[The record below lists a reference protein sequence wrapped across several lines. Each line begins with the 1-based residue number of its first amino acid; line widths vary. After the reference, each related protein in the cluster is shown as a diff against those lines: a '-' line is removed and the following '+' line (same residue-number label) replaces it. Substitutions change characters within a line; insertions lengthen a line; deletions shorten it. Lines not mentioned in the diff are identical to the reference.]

1 MKGSTT
7 EAKSNQDMMASLI
20 DQYMEENQYR
30 RGDIVEGMVVNAD
43 TKSILVDI
51 GGKSDAKVHP
61 NEVDRMD
68 RQRLEKMQRGKP
80 VKVYIIDDGGAT
92 GQALV
97 SLARAA
103 QEDDWDEARE
113 LLENGEKISLPVV
126 DANKGGVIVK
136 LGRLRGFVPGS
147 QLCPQ
152 WRPRYT
158 PNNPDRRWEDLIEET
173 LDLCVIEVTS
183 DRNRLIL
190 SERKAF
196 EGKDMKRQIL
206 ESLEVGT
213 VETGVV
219 SNIVSFGAFVNVK
232 GVDGLLHISELSWR
246 RVTNA
251 ADVVQVGQEI
261 EVYILDID
269 LESDRLGLS
278 LKRLQPDPWETVAD
292 EFHAGQVVEVE
303 IVNLTSFGAFAALVD
318 KPEIEGLIHISELS
332 DDKVERPGEIV
343 RVGERHYIQIISL
356 RPQQRRVAFR
366 LKQVEPPAPE
376 APAEAEEAARE
387 PAEEAVEAHPEA
399 ETPIE
404 ASEEAEASV

>member
-1 MKGSTT
+1 MNSSTT
-7 EAKSNQDMMASLI
+7 EAESNQDMMASLL

-30 RGDIVEGMVVNAD
+30 RGDIVEGLVVNAD

-68 RQRLEKMQRGKP
+68 RKRLETLKPGKP

-113 LLENGEKISLPVV
+113 LLENGEKVSLPVV

-158 PNNPDRRWEDLIEET
+158 PNNPDRRWEDLIDET

-196 EGKDMKRQIL
+196 EGKDMKRRIL
-206 ESLEVGT
+206 DNLAVGT

-251 ADVVQVGQEI
+251 ADVVQVGQEV

-269 LESDRLGLS
+269 LDSERLGLS

-292 EFHAGQVVEVE
+292 EFHIGEVVEVE

-318 KPEIEGLIHISELS
+318 KPEIEGLIHVSELS
-332 DDKVERPGEIV
+332 DDKVERPGEV
-343 RVGERHYIQIISL
+343 VHVGDRHYVQIISL
-356 RPQQRRVAFR
+356 RPEQRRIAFS
-366 LKQVEPPAPE
+366 LKQAEPPIPE
-376 APAEAEEAARE
+376 APAETEEAAGE
-387 PAEEAVEAHPEA
+387 PEA
-399 ETPIE
+399 EAIE
-404 ASEEAEASV
+404 SPMAAENSTEVSAEA

>member
-7 EAKSNQDMMASLI
+7 EVESSQDMMASLL
-20 DQYMEENQYR
+20 DQYMDENQYR
-30 RGDIVEGMVVNAD
+30 RGDIVEGMIVNAD

-68 RQRLEKMQRGKP
+68 SQRLQKLQTGKS

-113 LLENGEKISLPVV
+113 LLENGEKVSLPVV

-158 PNNPDRRWEDLIEET
+158 PNNPDRRWEDLIDEK

-196 EGKDMKRQIL
+196 EGKDMKRRIL
-206 ESLEVGT
+206 EGLEVGT

-251 ADVVQVGQEI
+251 ADVVQVGQEV

-269 LESDRLGLS
+269 LDSDRLGLS

-343 RVGERHYIQIISL
+343 RVGDCHLVQIISL
-356 RPQQRRVAFR
+356 RPEQRRVAFS

-376 APAEAEEAARE
+376 PPVEVEETIEAPAEAEEATIPVEE
-387 PAEEAVEAHPEA
+387 PVEVAEA
-399 ETPIE
+399 ET
-404 ASEEAEASV
+404 AA

>member
-7 EAKSNQDMMASLI
+7 EAESNQDVMASLL

-68 RQRLEKMQRGKP
+68 GKRLEKMQPGKP

-158 PNNPDRRWEDLIEET
+158 PNNPDRRWEDLIDET

-196 EGKDMKRQIL
+196 EGKDVKRQIL
-206 ESLEVGT
+206 ESLEVGA
-213 VETGVV
+213 VEKGVV

-269 LESDRLGLS
+269 LDSERLGLS

-303 IVNLTSFGAFAALVD
+303 IVNLTSFGAFAALVE
-318 KPEIEGLIHISELS
+318 KPEIEGLIHVSELS
-332 DDKVERPGEIV
+332 EEKVERPDEIV
-343 RVGERHYIQIISL
+343 RVGERHYVQIISL
-356 RPQQRRVAFR
+356 RPQQRRVAFS

-376 APAEAEEAARE
+376 APAETEEVAGE
-387 PAEEAVEAHPEA
+387 PETEAVEAPAEA

-404 ASEEAEASV
+404 ESEEAEA

>member
-7 EAKSNQDMMASLI
+7 EAESNQDMMASLL

-30 RGDIVEGMVVNAD
+30 RGDIVEGMIVNAD

-68 RQRLEKMQRGKP
+68 HKRLETMQPGKP

-103 QEDDWDEARE
+103 QEDDWEEARE
-113 LLENGEKISLPVV
+113 LLDNGKKVSLPVV

-158 PNNPDRRWEDLIEET
+158 PNNPDRRWEDLIDET

-196 EGKDMKRQIL
+196 EGKDMKRKIL
-206 ESLEVGT
+206 DDLEVGT
-213 VETGVV
+213 VEKGVV

-269 LESDRLGLS
+269 LDSERLGLS
-278 LKRLQPDPWETVAD
+278 LKRLQTNPWETVAD

-303 IVNLTSFGAFAALVD
+303 IVNLTSFGAFAALVE

-343 RVGERHYIQIISL
+343 HVGDRHYVQIISL
-356 RPQQRRVAFR
+356 RPEQRRVAFS
-366 LKQVEPPAPE
+366 LKQAEPPAPE
-376 APAEAEEAARE
+376 APAEAEEAAGE
-387 PAEEAVEAHPEA
+387 PEVEAVEAPA
-399 ETPIE
+399 
-404 ASEEAEASV
+404 EAEAPIEESAEA